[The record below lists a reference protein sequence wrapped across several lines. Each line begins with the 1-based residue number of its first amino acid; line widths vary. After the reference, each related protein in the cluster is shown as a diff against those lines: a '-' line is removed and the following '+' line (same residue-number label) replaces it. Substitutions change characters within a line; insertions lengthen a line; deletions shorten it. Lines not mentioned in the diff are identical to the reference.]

1 MTRYRLSGWVLGPAG
16 MTGVLTVIA
25 ATAGGCNP
33 NAKSGQEIRLVPVA
47 SPYERDIPIPAGFTL
62 VEDACED
69 QLTGTR
75 RLYLRHLYE
84 GKADKYRVR
93 KFYREQMP
101 RAQWA
106 LVSDGNVKGRYT
118 LRFEKSSEACTVQI
132 QDAEGSMGHKIHIQ
146 VIIMQEERGKP
157 PSVAKTE

>member
-1 MTRYRLSGWVLGPAG
+1 MMHDRLWARWLGSAG
-16 MTGVLTVIA
+16 RIGVLTVA
-25 ATAGGCNP
+25 VAVTTGCNP
-33 NAKSGQEIRLVPVA
+33 GSKSGQDIRLVPVA
-47 SPYERDIPIPAGFTL
+47 SPYERDIPIPDGFTL

-84 GKADKYRVR
+84 GEADKYRVR

-106 LVSDGNVKGRYT
+106 LVSDGNIKGQYT
-118 LRFEKSSEACTVQI
+118 MRFEKNNEACTVQI
-132 QDAEGSMGHKIHIQ
+132 QDAGGRIGHKIHIQ
-146 VIIMQEERGKP
+146 VIIMQEERGSP

>member
-1 MTRYRLSGWVLGPAG
+1 MMRYRLWARWLGSAG
-16 MTGVLTVIA
+16 RTGVLTAVVA
-25 ATAGGCNP
+25 MAGGCNP
-33 NAKSGQEIRLVPVA
+33 NSKSGQEIRLMPVA

-84 GKADKYRVR
+84 GEADKYRVR
-93 KFYREQMP
+93 RFYREQMP

-106 LVSDGNVKGRYT
+106 LVSDGNVKGQYT
-118 LRFEKSSEACTVQI
+118 MRFEKNSEACTVQI
-132 QDAEGSMGHKIHIQ
+132 QDAGGRMGRKIHIQ
-146 VIIMQEERGKP
+146 VIIMQEERGSP
-157 PSVAKTE
+157 PSVADTE